1 MASSS
6 LIFLKIWSCITS
18 IYGRWSNV
26 EITNNKYSP
35 FLTKE
40 CLPPFLQQPLPHQ
53 PFFYTSM
60 FLNPNYKLQ
69 PIYFFMKMVD
79 QAHLHHMQKYHKN
92 VFITCNILKNV
103 SLNWILSVSSES
115 ARGPYTLK
123 RTIACSKC
131 KILNRTHKD

>member
-1 MASSS
+1 MPPTFSTTTITTSTV
-6 LIFLKIWSCITS
+6 FLYKHVS
-18 IYGRWSNV
+18 
-26 EITNNKYSP
+26 KP
-35 FLTKE
+35 K
-40 CLPPFLQQPLPHQ
+40 LQ
-53 PFFYTSM
+53 
-60 FLNPNYKLQ
+60 LQ

-131 KILNRTHKD
+131 KILNRTHKDWCKNWKERNLRYNCGRHNTAYRNGHDLWWYSVPQRRP